1 MDFTA
6 ENAEVAEKRENQMS
20 AIILDTAICG
30 PYNTGTGVAGENL
43 SGACLTYEL
52 N

>member
-20 AIILDTAICG
+20 AIILDTAIAVHTTLG
-30 PYNTGTGVAGENL
+30 PGLLEKTYQV
-43 SGACLTYEL
+43 CLTYEL